1 MKNLF
6 TSILGIFLFN
16 SVALCNDSAVFYFNK
31 GVEEKTSKRF
41 LHASK
46 NFETAIKFDSNYLQ
60 AYLEN
65 GYSNLEMRKLRLA
78 LNDFTKVFELDNTN
92 QAAIK
97 ELASLY
103 FGFKQY
109 QKAVEFTNKCPS
121 CNDKE
126 KIIGISY
133 YQDENFGLAEK
144 VLAPY
149 VQKNPTDA
157 EASFALART
166 YMELENEKKAIYFY
180 ELALKERNTNASWYS
195 ELGLIYYN
203 NNQYKKAIDC
213 FTNAIKNGI
222 TQSND
227 FKQNYAFAYIYANDA
242 TNAEPILQDLIIRK
256 AGNKELLRD
265 IAEAYYSAKQYDNSL
280 GYCQRLIEMDARD
293 GKALYQAGLCFQKK
307 GQTDRGQKMCDAA
320 IDMDPALGKMRKQ
333 TSLPVG
339 L

>member
-1 MKNLF
+1 
-6 TSILGIFLFN
+6 
-16 SVALCNDSAVFYFNK
+16 
-31 GVEEKTSKRF
+31 
-41 LHASK
+41 
-46 NFETAIKFDSNYLQ
+46 
-60 AYLEN
+60 
-65 GYSNLEMRKLRLA
+65 
-78 LNDFTKVFELDNTN
+78 
-92 QAAIK
+92 
-97 ELASLY
+97 
-103 FGFKQY
+103 
-109 QKAVEFTNKCPS
+109 
-121 CNDKE
+121 
-126 KIIGISY
+126 
-133 YQDENFGLAEK
+133 
-144 VLAPY
+144 
-149 VQKNPTDA
+149 
-157 EASFALART
+157 
-166 YMELENEKKAIYFY
+166 MELENEKKAIYFY
-180 ELALKERNTNASWYS
+180 ELALKETNTNASWYS

-227 FKQNYAFAYIYANDA
+227 FKENYAFAYIYANDA

-265 IAEAYYSAKQYDNSL
+265 IAEAYYTAKQYDNSL

>member
-6 TSILGIFLFN
+6 TSLLGIFLFN
-16 SVALCNDSAVFYFNK
+16 SIALCNDSAVFYFNK

-109 QKAVEFTNKCPS
+109 QKAVEFTNKCTS

-144 VLAPY
+144 VLATY

-166 YMELENEKKAIYFY
+166 YLELENEKKAIYFY

-203 NNQYKKAIDC
+203 NN
-213 FTNAIKNGI
+213 
-222 TQSND
+222 
-227 FKQNYAFAYIYANDA
+227 
-242 TNAEPILQDLIIRK
+242 
-256 AGNKELLRD
+256 
-265 IAEAYYSAKQYDNSL
+265 
-280 GYCQRLIEMDARD
+280 
-293 GKALYQAGLCFQKK
+293 
-307 GQTDRGQKMCDAA
+307 
-320 IDMDPALGKMRKQ
+320 
-333 TSLPVG
+333 
-339 L
+339 